1 MYIPKMEDY
10 AETVKQFSW
19 QLPKTFNFGSDVVD
33 RQAAQKDKLALIWC
47 NEEGEERTF
56 NFSDISR
63 LSNQLA
69 NLLVRQGIRKGDRVV
84 VMLPRIPEWQ
94 ISMVACFK
102 VGAIPIPCVEMQT
115 AKDIAFRVKDSGA
128 VGAITTLPNIDKFL
142 NCDAATVRIAVGGA
156 ADGWVS
162 YSRARH
168 ESQSFEC
175 ATMQIDDPA
184 LLFYTSGSSG
194 NPKGVLHA
202 SRGLFAWRLSGAY
215 WQTFT
220 DQDVSWCTSD
230 TGWAKA
236 GTGIL
241 FGPWSFGT
249 AVLFYDGKFDAKS
262 RLSLLAKY
270 NVSLFCAP
278 ATEFRH
284 LSNTDAKD
292 YDLGR
297 LRLCVSAG
305 ESVNP
310 DVVRRWGELTG
321 VALLDGYGQTET
333 LMTVLNYPCM
343 KVKPGSMGKPI
354 PGTEFMVIDGGNA
367 AVSDGQPG
375 QLAMKLPNAQ
385 FMLGYWDDPK
395 RTQAATVDVDG
406 QSYWLT
412 GDLGYSDQDGY
423 LFYTGRADDI
433 ISSAGYRIG
442 PTEVENALI
451 EHPAV
456 FESAVVASPD
466 AERGEV
472 VKAFIVLR
480 AEYEGSDQLIAELQ
494 KHVQRITAPYKYPR
508 KIEFVEQLPKSITG
522 KLLRRVLRDQ
532 EFSEQKRQS
541 KKGNEN
547 E

>member
-1 MYIPKMEDY
+1 MYLQKMENY
-10 AETVKQFSW
+10 ADTVKQFSW

-33 RQAAQKDKLALIWC
+33 RHASNNDKVALIWC
-47 NEEGEERTF
+47 NDKGENKAF
-56 NFSDISR
+56 KFSDISR
-63 LSNQLA
+63 LSNQFA
-69 NLLVRQGIRKGDRVV
+69 NLLVRRGIRKGDRVMIV
-84 VMLPRIPEWQ
+84 LPRVPEWQ

-102 VGAIPIPCVEMQT
+102 VGAIPIPCVEMLT
-115 AKDIAFRVKDSGA
+115 EKDIAFRVKDSGA
-128 VGAITTLPNIDKFL
+128 TGIITTLPNTVKFL
-142 NCDAATVRIAVGGA
+142 HCDDVKVRILIGGR

-162 YSRARH
+162 LTAIENEPRD
-168 ESQSFEC
+168 FDC
-175 ATMQIDDPA
+175 ATMRIDEPA

-202 SRGLFAWRLSGAY
+202 SGSLFAWRLSGAY

-241 FGPWSFGT
+241 FGPWSFGA
-249 AVLFYDGKFDAKS
+249 AVLFYDGKFDAES
-262 RLSLLAKY
+262 RLNLLARYK
-270 NVSLFCAP
+270 VSIFCAP

-284 LSNTDAKD
+284 LINAGVEN
-292 YDLGR
+292 YDLGS

-310 DVVRRWGELTG
+310 EVVRRWSELTG

-333 LMTVLNYPCM
+333 LMTILNYPCM

-354 PGTEFMVIDGGNA
+354 PGSEFVVIDGSNA
-367 AVSDGQPG
+367 IVGDMASGQF
-375 QLAMKLPNAQ
+375 AMKLPNAQ
-385 FMLGYWDDPK
+385 FMLGYWNDSK
-395 RTQAATVDVDG
+395 RTQEAIVVVDG
-406 QSYWLT
+406 YRYWLT
-412 GDLGYSDQDGY
+412 GDLGYRDQDGY

-456 FESAVVASPD
+456 LESAVVASPD
-466 AERGEV
+466 TERGEV
-472 VKAFIVLR
+472 VKAFVVLR
-480 AEYEGSDQLIAELQ
+480 AQYEGSEQLIAELQ
-494 KHVQRITAPYKYPR
+494 KHVQGVTAPYKYPR
-508 KIEFVEQLPKSITG
+508 KIEFVEQLPKSVSG
-522 KLLRRVLRDQ
+522 KLLRRVLRDI
-532 EFSEQKRQS
+532 EFGKA
-541 KKGNEN
+541 
-547 E
+547 

>member
-1 MYIPKMEDY
+1 MQIPKMENY
-10 AETVKQFSW
+10 AETVEGFSW

-33 RQAAQKDKLALIWC
+33 RQASINDKPALIWC
-47 NEEGEERTF
+47 NDEGEERTF

-69 NLLVRQGIRKGDRVV
+69 NLLVRQGIRKGDRVILV
-84 VMLPRIPEWQ
+84 LPRIPEWQ
-94 ISMVACFK
+94 ISMLACFK
-102 VGAIPIPCVEMQT
+102 VGAIPIPCVEMLT
-115 AKDIAFRVKDSGA
+115 AKDIAFRVKNSGA
-128 VGAITTLPNIDKFL
+128 AGAITTVENTAKFL
-142 NCDAATVRIAVGGA
+142 SCDDVKVRIAVGGV

-162 YSRARH
+162 H
-168 ESQSFEC
+168 TESENELQDFDC
-175 ATMQIDDPA
+175 ATMQIEDPA

-202 SRGLFAWRLSGAY
+202 ARSLFAWRLSGAY
-215 WQTFT
+215 WQAFT

-241 FGPWSFGT
+241 FGPWSFGAT
-249 AVLFYDGKFDAKS
+249 VLFYNGKFDVES
-262 RLSLLAKY
+262 RLRLMAHYK
-270 NVSLFCAP
+270 VSLFCAP

-284 LSNTDAKD
+284 LINAGVKN
-292 YDLGR
+292 YDLGK

-310 DVVRRWGELTG
+310 DVVKRWRELTG

-333 LMTVLNYPCM
+333 LMTILNYPCM

-354 PGTEFMVIDGGNA
+354 PGSEFIVIDSSHA
-367 AVSDGQPG
+367 LVSDGEPG
-375 QLAMKLPNAQ
+375 QFAMKLPNAQ
-385 FMLGYWDDPK
+385 FMLGYWNDPK
-395 RTQAATVDVDG
+395 RTQEATVLVDG
-406 QSYWLT
+406 HACWLT
-412 GDLGYSDQDGY
+412 GDLGYRDQDGY

-442 PTEVENALI
+442 PAEVENALI

-456 FESAVVASPD
+456 LESAVVASPD
-466 AERGEV
+466 TERGEV
-472 VKAFIVLR
+472 VKAFVVLR
-480 AEYEGSDQLIAELQ
+480 PQYQGSEQLIAELQ

-508 KIEFVEQLPKSITG
+508 KIEFVEQLPKNVSG
-522 KLLRRVLRDQ
+522 KILRRMLRDI
-532 EFSEQKRQS
+532 EFGKV
-541 KKGNEN
+541 
-547 E
+547 